1 MPGIEPC
8 AERMQTGLQ
17 AKKIGRENWQ
27 TKKPASEE
35 TGLAEPRPG
44 IDPGTSILPRWRS
57 TTELSGQQVKL
68 YRSSG
73 MLASGKAMAYATF
86 DVFLF
91 SALPHESPALIRSPR
106 NDQAPPQQLMQT
118 HQHTNTKDR
127 QESSSLPCR
136 SLTHLRMTRLLADSL
151 SKPLIPRIQA

>member
-35 TGLAEPRPG
+35 TGLSEPRPG

-118 HQHTNTKDR
+118 HEHTNTKDR

-136 SLTHLRMTRLLADSL
+136 SLTHMRMTRLLADSL
-151 SKPLIPRIQA
+151 SKPLLPQIQA

>member
-8 AERMQTGLQ
+8 AGHLQTGFQ
-17 AKKIGRENWQ
+17 AKKIGRQNWQ

-35 TGLAEPRPG
+35 TGLSEPRPG

-73 MLASGKAMAYATF
+73 MLASGEAMAYTTF
-86 DVFLF
+86 NVFPF
-91 SALPHESPALIRSPR
+91 SALPHESPALTRSPS

-136 SLTHLRMTRLLADSL
+136 SLNHLRMTRLLAASL
-151 SKPLIPRIQA
+151 SKPLMPQIQA

>member
-35 TGLAEPRPG
+35 TGLSEPRPG

-136 SLTHLRMTRLLADSL
+136 SLTHLRMTRLLADRL
-151 SKPLIPRIQA
+151 SKPLISQIQA

>member
-35 TGLAEPRPG
+35 TGLSEPRPG

-118 HQHTNTKDR
+118 HQHINTKDR

-151 SKPLIPRIQA
+151 SKPLIPQIHA